1 MLVEAPIKA
10 LEKDKYWDENRIYTF
25 DEYFELEEKA
35 PFKSKFLNGKVRPIH
50 SRKVTNN
57 HINHAVISGSL
68 FFYLKTAIKKMKIKA
83 LAAFSELRIY
93 IEPLDV
99 SVYPD
104 GSVTLGEPEY
114 YKKDKAIKNP
124 TILFEVLSD
133 STGSY
138 DRGEKFR
145 KYKHLTSFREY
156 VLIEQ
161 DQPAVDVLYKN
172 ENGVWEMYSYI
183 GLDDVLE
190 LRSIGVKIPLADIY
204 EDAQDLVLPQH
215 KMDLE

>member
-1 MLVEAPIKA
+1 MLVEASKKA

-35 PFKSKFLNGKVRPIH
+35 PFKSEFLNGKVRPMPNG
-50 SRKVTNN
+50 TT
-57 HINHAVISGSL
+57 NHAVICGSL
-68 FFYLKTAIKKMKIKA
+68 FFYLKTAIKKIKIKA

-104 GSVTLGEPEY
+104 GSVTLGEPKY
-114 YKKDKAIKNP
+114 HKKDKAIKNP

-133 STGSY
+133 STSGY

-145 KYKHLTSFREY
+145 KYKHLSSFREY

-161 DQPAVDVLYKN
+161 DQPAIDVLYKN
-172 ENGVWEMYSYI
+172 DNGIWEMRAYV
-183 GLDDVLE
+183 GLDDELE
-190 LRSIGVKIPLADIY
+190 LLSIGVKIPLADIY

>member
-10 LEKDKYWDENRIYTF
+10 VEQDKYWDENRIYTF

-35 PFKSKFLNGKVRPIH
+35 PFKSEFLNGKVRPMPNG
-50 SRKVTNN
+50 TT
-57 HINHAVISGSL
+57 NHAVICGSL
-68 FFYLKTAIKKMKIKA
+68 FFYLKTAIKKIKIKA
-83 LAAFSELRIY
+83 LPAFSELRIY
-93 IEPLDV
+93 IEPLDI

-104 GSVTLGEPEY
+104 VSVTLDEPQY

-133 STGSY
+133 STGNY

-145 KYKHLTSFREY
+145 KYKHLASFREY

-161 DQPAVDVLYKN
+161 DQPAIDVLYKN
-172 ENGVWEMYSYI
+172 ENDIWEMHSYI

-190 LRSIGVKIPLADIY
+190 LSSIGAKIPLADIY
-204 EDAQDLVLPQH
+204 EDVQDLVLPQH
-215 KMDLE
+215 KIDLE